1 MNEFQ
6 NSLRRKIMKVG
17 IFAAVVLF
25 GVFAN
30 AEDDVILAVLGS
42 TVVLDC
48 KIPQTDALVWDR
60 PDGTVIAIRG
70 VVRPT
75 VNASRF
81 VLQNNTVLESLSIH
95 DLLLQDDG
103 LYRCYDLA
111 SAGKKQNFTVN
122 IFGKFFFNRR
132 IL

>member
-48 KIPQTDALVWDR
+48 KIPQTDTLIWDR

-70 VVRPT
+70 VVHPT